1 MYNVQFTM
9 YDLYLV
15 FLIFHFSFF
24 IYLAR
29 CYTRS
34 LNSLVDAAYN
44 SEEEDACCADSEG
57 ELCVAIA
64 LEGWKWLVSLVDEH
78 SLNDKQVVVE

>member
-1 MYNVQFTM
+1 MNIRDY
-9 YDLYLV
+9 
-15 FLIFHFSFF
+15 IFNTKIF
-24 IYLAR
+24 LAR
-29 CYTRS
+29 CYTSS

-44 SEEEDACCADSEG
+44 SEEEDACGADGEG

-78 SLNDKQVVVE
+78 SLDNQQIVVE